1 MRFPRLPNL
10 LATRRGRLLA
20 FFALYVAEG
29 IPAGFTGTAVATQ
42 MRRLGHDPATIG
54 GFISVL
60 YLPWALKWALGPFVD
75 VVTVERWGRRRFWIL
90 LTQTLMALTVAAA
103 MLVDLKDQLLL
114 FTAIIFVLNV
124 FSAMQDVAIDA
135 LAVNSLHKDERGS
148 ANGLMFAGS
157 FLGNAMGGA
166 GVLILTPWIGF
177 RPTFL
182 LVAAG
187 IVFIT
192 LFVAVPLRET
202 IRTDAILAA
211 RGTLRDVGRAVA
223 EFAREA
229 LGAFARSRPALA
241 AVFLALLPMGPY
253 ALSFSVLSNLS
264 VELGLDDRQV
274 GTLSL
279 LSAIIGAAFCVLG
292 GWISDRYGRRR
303 SLAAFIVGMAVPTVI
318 LAVVM
323 ARFGWWMPVDPT
335 LPGRPAP
342 PADLVSI
349 FWGITL
355 LYAVFNGL
363 MYGAGTAIYMD
374 VTDPRVAA
382 TQFTAYMALCNV
394 VYAYTPKWQGIALVR
409 LGYPATLAID
419 TAFGLVCLLLIP
431 LLGVRRGKRAEP
443 APGAAVPEIVPP

>member
-1 MRFPRLPNL
+1 MRLPNL
-10 LATRRGRLLA
+10 LATPRGRLLA
-20 FFALYVAEG
+20 FFLLYVAEG

-42 MRRLGHDPATIG
+42 MRRHGLDPAAIG
-54 GFISVL
+54 GFLSVL
-60 YLPWALKWALGPFVD
+60 YIPWAFKWALGPFVD

-90 LTQTLMALTVAAA
+90 LTQMLMAVTVVAA
-103 MLVDLKDQLLL
+103 MFVDLRAHLFL
-114 FTAIIFVLNV
+114 FTSVVFVLNV
-124 FSAMQDVAIDA
+124 FSAIQDVAIDA
-135 LAVNSLHKDERGS
+135 LAVNSLHESERGS
-148 ANGLMFAGS
+148 ANGLMFGGS

-166 GVLILTPWIGF
+166 GVLLLTPWIGF
-177 RPTFL
+177 QSTFL
-182 LVAAG
+182 LVAAA
-187 IVFIT
+187 IVLIT
-192 LFVAVPLRET
+192 LLVAVPLRESV
-202 IRTDAILAA
+202 RVDAIRAA
-211 RGTLRDVGRAVA
+211 RGTLRDVGRAVG

-264 VELGLDDRQV
+264 VELGLNDQQV

-279 LSAIIGAAFCVLG
+279 MSAIIGSSFCVLG

-303 SLAAFIVGMAVPTVI
+303 SLAVFIAGMAVPTVI
-318 LAVVM
+318 LAIIM
-323 ARFGWWMPVDPT
+323 ARSGWWMPVDPT
-335 LPGRPAP
+335 LPNRPVP
-342 PADLVSI
+342 PADLITS
-349 FWGITL
+349 FWALTL

-394 VYAYTPKWQGIALVR
+394 VYAYTPKWQGISLVR

-419 TAFGLVCLLLIP
+419 TALGLACLLLVP
-431 LLGVRRGKRAEP
+431 LVRSTRGKRAEP

>member
-1 MRFPRLPNL
+1 MRLPDL
-10 LATRRGRLLA
+10 LATKRGRLLA
-20 FFALYVAEG
+20 FFLLYVAEG

-42 MRRLGHDPATIG
+42 MRRQGLDPAAIG
-54 GFISVL
+54 GFLSVL
-60 YLPWALKWALGPFVD
+60 YIPWAFKWALGPFVD

-90 LTQTLMALTVAAA
+90 LTQTLMAATVVAA
-103 MLVDLKDQLLL
+103 MFVDLKTHLFL
-114 FTAIIFVLNV
+114 FTSVIFVLNV
-124 FSAMQDVAIDA
+124 FSATQDVAIDA
-135 LAVNSLHKDERGS
+135 LAVNSLHKEERGA
-148 ANGLMFAGS
+148 ANGLMFGGS

-166 GVLILTPWIGF
+166 GVLLLTPWIGF
-177 RPTFL
+177 RSTFL
-182 LVAAG
+182 LVAAA
-187 IVFIT
+187 ILAIT
-192 LFVAVPLRET
+192 LLVAAPLREVV
-202 IRTDAILAA
+202 RADAIRAA
-211 RGTLRDVGRAVA
+211 RGTLRDVGRAVG

-264 VELGLDDRQV
+264 VELGLNDQQV
-274 GTLSL
+274 GLLSF
-279 LSAIIGAAFCVLG
+279 LSAIIGASFCVLG
-292 GWISDRYGRRR
+292 GWISDRFGRRR
-303 SLAAFIVGMAVPTVI
+303 SLAAFIAGMAVPTVL

-335 LPGRPAP
+335 LTNRPAP
-342 PADLVSI
+342 PAELLSL
-349 FWGITL
+349 FWGLTL

-394 VYAYTPKWQGIALVR
+394 VYAYTPKWQGISLVR

-419 TAFGLVCLLLIP
+419 TAFGLVCLLLVP
-431 LLGVRRGKRAEP
+431 LLKGQGPGKREEP
-443 APGAAVPEIVPP
+443 APGAAVPETVPS

>member
-1 MRFPRLPNL
+1 MPRVRLPDL

-20 FFALYVAEG
+20 FFLLYVAEG

-42 MRRLGHDPATIG
+42 MRRQGLDPAAIG
-54 GFISVL
+54 GFLSVL
-60 YLPWALKWALGPFVD
+60 YIPWAFKWALGPFVD

-90 LTQTLMALTVAAA
+90 LTQCLMAVTVVTA
-103 MLVDLKDQLLL
+103 MIVDLKTHLFL
-114 FTAIIFVLNV
+114 FTSVIFVLNV
-124 FSAMQDVAIDA
+124 FSATQDVAIDA
-135 LAVNSLHKDERGS
+135 LAVNSLHEGERGS
-148 ANGLMFAGS
+148 ANGLMFGGS

-166 GVLILTPWIGF
+166 GVLLLTPWIGF
-177 RPTFL
+177 RSTFV
-182 LVAAG
+182 LVAVSILA
-187 IVFIT
+187 IT
-192 LFVAVPLRET
+192 LLVAVPLRET
-202 IRTDAILAA
+202 VRADAIRAA
-211 RGTLRDVGRAVA
+211 RGTLRDVARAVR

-229 LGAFARSRPALA
+229 LGAFARSRAALA

-279 LSAIIGAAFCVLG
+279 LSATIGASFCVLG

-303 SLAAFIVGMAVPTVI
+303 SLAAFIAGMAVPTVM
-318 LAVVM
+318 LAIVM

-335 LPGRPAP
+335 LPNRPEP
-342 PADLVSI
+342 PADLVTL
-349 FWGITL
+349 FWGLTL

-394 VYAYTPKWQGIALVR
+394 VYAYTPKWQGISLVR

-419 TAFGLVCLLLIP
+419 TAFGLGCLLLLP
-431 LLGVRRGKRAEP
+431 LLKGGRGKHMEP
-443 APGAAVPEIVPP
+443 SPGAAVPETFPT